1 MEIFIIPT
9 RRATKIWVSIMNWL
23 SSGEISALL
32 LSLQVA
38 FVGSIVSLPF
48 AILLAIVMARKTF
61 RGKFIVNNLILLPMV
76 LPPVVIGYALLVLL
90 ARDGVVGAFFYNNF
104 NLDIAFTWRAAAV
117 AAAIMGFPLTVR
129 AVRIAVEAIDFD
141 AEISASVLGASPLY
155 RLFYITLPLA
165 RGGIIAG
172 FIMGFSRALGE
183 FGATIVVAA
192 NIEGLTRTLPLALY
206 HALQYPQGEIMA
218 LRLAIISVGLAAIAI
233 AISEL
238 MLQFSLR
245 QKTLPTND

>member
-1 MEIFIIPT
+1 MT
-9 RRATKIWVSIMNWL
+9 WL
-23 SSGEISALL
+23 SEGEISALL

-38 FVGSIVSLPF
+38 FVGSLLALPF
-48 AILLAIVMARKTF
+48 AVSLGVLMARKNF
-61 RGKFIVNNLILLPMV
+61 WGKFILNNLIFLPMV
-76 LPPVVIGYALLVLL
+76 LPPVVIGYVLLVLL
-90 ARDGVVGAFFYNNF
+90 ARDGIVGAFFYNNF
-104 NLDIAFTWRAAAV
+104 GLELAFTWRAAAV

-141 AEISASVLGASPLY
+141 AEISARVLGASPLY
-155 RLFYITLPLA
+155 RLFHIILPLA

-206 HALQYPQGEIMA
+206 NALQYPQGEIMA
-218 LRLAIISVGLAAIAI
+218 LRLAIISVCLAAIAI
-233 AISEL
+233 GLSEF
-238 MLQFSLR
+238 MLQFFVR
-245 QKTLPTND
+245 KKTKFQF